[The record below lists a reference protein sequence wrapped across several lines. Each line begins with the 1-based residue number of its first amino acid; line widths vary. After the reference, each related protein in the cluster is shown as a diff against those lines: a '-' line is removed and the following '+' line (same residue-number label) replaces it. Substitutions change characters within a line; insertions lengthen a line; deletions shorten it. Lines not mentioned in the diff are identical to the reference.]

1 MPTFRRPEED
11 LSAKG
16 WIGPMGLVLAL
27 SISVLSCGRSTT
39 AGASTPAEG
48 APGHFVARSPAHT
61 EHQMRL
67 VSAGEFLMGL
77 TPEAEG
83 ALLEAGVLLDA
94 CPAAMPAHVVDL
106 DSFYVDQ
113 FQVTVGDYVSYLND
127 LWFSVAVEDGQA
139 YLSQVL
145 LLTDMGDSLSGA
157 TYLTTNEP
165 TKPPSMAYTNLET
178 GTANGWRMAS
188 RLISMVGARRETRMP
203 QERPTRC
210 GSCVAS
216 VQGSQSATAAGPQP
230 QTSDSGMPAAL
241 RI

>member
-1 MPTFRRPEED
+1 
-11 LSAKG
+11 
-16 WIGPMGLVLAL
+16 
-27 SISVLSCGRSTT
+27 
-39 AGASTPAEG
+39 
-48 APGHFVARSPAHT
+48 
-61 EHQMRL
+61 MRL
-67 VSAGEFLMGL
+67 VSAGELLMGL

-157 TYLTTNEP
+157 TYPTTNEP

-230 QTSDSGMPAAL
+230 QTSDSGVPAAL